1 MLTELSVAQSFA
13 LLRPPV
19 RPASISGPLRR
30 FYRPPR
36 SLGSVAK
43 GRWRR
48 SKLKHERWRYPMTQ
62 SKPLTFPA
70 LLAFPN
76 WRSHAKQPDSVP
88 AEPVAFLGIAPMVTT
103 KNQST
108 SRQKNTDQARG
119 LFPNESEIA
128 RRLSQNP
135 LEWPAKAIVLE
146 RHGLPRIDPLMGGR
160 YWPAVQAYWHRRY
173 GLSSIEVHQPDG
185 KENCDAL

>member
-1 MLTELSVAQSFA
+1 MTE
-13 LLRPPV
+13 
-19 RPASISGPLRR
+19 
-30 FYRPPR
+30 
-36 SLGSVAK
+36 
-43 GRWRR
+43 
-48 SKLKHERWRYPMTQ
+48 

-70 LLAFPN
+70 LPAFPN
-76 WRSHAKQPDSVP
+76 WRSHAEQPDSVP
-88 AEPVAFLGIAPMVTT
+88 AEPFVFLGIAPMTTT
-103 KNQST
+103 KIQSR

-135 LEWPAKAIVLE
+135 LKWPAKAVVLE